1 MKSLL
6 RAAVSRSQPNR
17 MKIVV
22 PSLCEAL
29 AALPKLKIPGDL
41 WKISGGDF
49 SDFLIVSDHLARK
62 VTQAVKMLL
71 HSVISTVTLI
81 SYVILCMACSPW
93 QYFAEPLYI

>member
-1 MKSLL
+1 
-6 RAAVSRSQPNR
+6 

-49 SDFLIVSDHLARK
+49 SDFLIL
-62 VTQAVKMLL
+62 
-71 HSVISTVTLI
+71 
-81 SYVILCMACSPW
+81 
-93 QYFAEPLYI
+93 E